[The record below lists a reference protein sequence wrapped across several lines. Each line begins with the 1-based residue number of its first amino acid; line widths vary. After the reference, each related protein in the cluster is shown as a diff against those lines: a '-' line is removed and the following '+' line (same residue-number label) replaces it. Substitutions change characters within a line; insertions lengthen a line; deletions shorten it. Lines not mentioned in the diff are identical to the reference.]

1 MQIQPEQMRLY
12 AVTDCSW
19 LAGRTLASQVA
30 AALAGGATFVQL
42 REKGAGPARLLADA
56 KEIGALCRAAGVP
69 FVVNDSVETALA
81 AGADGV
87 HVGQKD
93 MAAVRARALLGPD
106 KILGVTAHTVAEALQ
121 AQADGADYLGVGAA
135 FVTHTKADTVPIAP
149 ETIRAIT
156 AAVHIPVVAIGGVNA
171 DNMGRLAGC
180 GLAGVAVVSALFA
193 APDVRAAAVRLRA
206 LAEQL

>member
-1 MQIQPEQMRLY
+1 MQIKPEQMRLY
-12 AVTDCSW
+12 AVTDRSW
-19 LAGRTLASQVA
+19 LAGRTLAGQVA
-30 AALAGGATFVQL
+30 EALAGGATFVQL
-42 REKGAGPARLLADA
+42 REKGVPPAALLADA

-93 MAAVRARALLGPD
+93 MAAARARALLGPD
-106 KILGVTAHTVAEALQ
+106 KILGVTAHSVAEALQ

-135 FVTHTKADTVPIAP
+135 FATHTKADTVPITP
-149 ETIRAIT
+149 EIIRAIT

-193 APDVRAAAVRLRA
+193 APDVRAAAARLRA